1 MKHLIIESKAFNAL
15 DTLSQG
21 MINRRANRIQIE
33 DAIIQAR
40 NIGLET
46 WKRQTDLPNKWK
58 KIVEEIILKEQN
70 DDIRV

>member
-1 MKHLIIESKAFNAL
+1 MKHLIVESKAFKSL

-40 NIGLET
+40 TIGLET
-46 WKRQTDLPNKWK
+46 WKGQTALPNKWK
-58 KIVEEIILKEQN
+58 KIVEEIIKSEK
-70 DDIRV
+70 I